1 MPRVMKEAEPFFF
14 DGSDIAVLV
23 LHGFTGTT
31 QSVRYFGQEL
41 HRRYGFTVRGP
52 RLAGHGTSPED
63 METTG
68 FLDWVSSCEQALHEL
83 ATGGKPVFIAGLS
96 MGGTLALNLA
106 ARFSTIVD
114 GIIPIN
120 SPVGIFEPP
129 LAELLVSKS
138 APARVSGIGSDIKDP
153 TASELAYSELPV
165 SCVREVFILIAA
177 TSAFLCKVTCPVLA
191 MHSREDHVVPP
202 RNGRRIL
209 ESVGS
214 DDVRLLWLNDSYH
227 VATLDNDK
235 DLIVQR
241 AGRFIKEIGGE
252 STLEER

>member
-1 MPRVMKEAEPFFF
+1 MERRMPSVMQEAEPFFF
-14 DGSDIAVLV
+14 DGNDVAVLV

-52 RLAGHGTSPED
+52 RLAGHGTTPDD
-63 METTG
+63 MAKTG
-68 FLDWVSSCEQALHEL
+68 FHDWVSSCEEALHGL
-83 ATGGKPVFIAGLS
+83 AAGGRSVFIAGLS

-106 ARFSTIVD
+106 ARFSTIVR

-129 LAELLVSKS
+129 LAELVLSKS
-138 APARVSGIGSDIKDP
+138 APGRVPGIGSDIKDP
-153 TASELAYSELPV
+153 RAAELAYSELPV
-165 SCVREVFILIAA
+165 SCAREVFVLVAA
-177 TSAFLCKVTCPVLA
+177 TSAVLSKVTCPVLA
-191 MHSREDHVVPP
+191 MHSREDHVVSP
-202 RNGRRIL
+202 RNAQRIL

-227 VATLDNDK
+227 VATLDNDRE
-235 DLIVQR
+235 LIIQR
-241 AGRFIKEIGGE
+241 AGLFIEEIGG
-252 STLEER
+252 

>member
-14 DGSDIAVLV
+14 DGNDIAVLV

-52 RLAGHGTSPED
+52 RLAGHGSTPDE
-63 METTG
+63 MEKTG
-68 FLDWVSSCEQALHEL
+68 FHDWVSSCEEPLHEL
-83 ATGGKPVFIAGLS
+83 AAGGKSVFVAGLS

-106 ARFSTIVD
+106 ARFPTIVQ

-129 LAELLVSKS
+129 LAELVLSKS
-138 APARVSGIGSDIKDP
+138 APARVPGIGSDIKDP
-153 TASELAYSELPV
+153 RASELAYSELPV
-165 SCVREVFILIAA
+165 SCVREVFILVAA
-177 TSAFLCKVTCPVLA
+177 TSALLCRVTCPVLA

-202 RNGRRIL
+202 RNGQRIL
-209 ESVGS
+209 ESLGS
-214 DDVRLLWLNDSYH
+214 DDIRLLWLNDSYH
-227 VATLDNDK
+227 VATLDNDR

-241 AGRFIKEIGGE
+241 AGRFIKEIGG
-252 STLEER
+252 